1 MCISGKDS
9 ASGSGSGRPE
19 KRSTSLQASSR
30 AKRQSFV
37 AKGDRAHSNRFACR
51 TELDFVARGGSDLD
65 LLTATDGS
73 TADGSTDCLTLLQEE
88 YTQLVL

>member
-9 ASGSGSGRPE
+9 ASGSGRPE

-37 AKGDRAHSNRFACR
+37 TSAEARAHSNRFASR

-73 TADGSTDCLTLLQEE
+73 TTDGTDCLTLLQEE

>member
-1 MCISGKDS
+1 MCTSGKDS
-9 ASGSGSGRPE
+9 ATGRPG

-37 AKGDRAHSNRFACR
+37 TKGDSPSNHSNRFASR
-51 TELDFVARGGSDLD
+51 TELDFVTRGGSDLD

-73 TADGSTDCLTLLQEE
+73 SDGSTDCLTLLQEE